1 MNIIG
6 GDLRLKGDLI
16 YSNGHSI
23 RYRKINDDEIKILF
37 QNIKLNTGFSLPE
50 AMVQDF
56 IQDGSIDP
64 TFKKCIHFNK
74 KDLHTMVQPL
84 IKHKKHRKI
93 IPKLKTKRKRVK
105 NTRVKKTK
113 VKKTYIK
120 K

>member
-6 GDLRLKGDLI
+6 GEHGLRGDII
-16 YSNGHSI
+16 YNNGHAI
-23 RYRKINDDEIKILF
+23 RYRKINDEEVKLLF
-37 QNIKLNTGFSLPE
+37 QNIRLNTGFSLPE

-74 KDLHTMVQPL
+74 KDLHIMVQPL

-93 IPKLKTKRKRVK
+93 IPKLKTNKKRSKK
-105 NTRVKKTK
+105 PNLKKTH
-113 VKKTYIK
+113 IK

>member
-6 GDLRLKGDLI
+6 REQALKGDLI

-23 RYRKINDDEIKILF
+23 RYKKLNDEEVKILF

-50 AMVQDF
+50 SMVQDF
-56 IQDGSIDP
+56 IQDGTIEP
-64 TFKKCIHFNK
+64 TFKKCTHFNK
-74 KDLHTMVQPL
+74 HDLHTMVQPL

-93 IPKLKTKRKRVK
+93 VPKLKTNKRKRA
-105 NTRVKKTK
+105 NPNPKKTH
-113 VKKTYIK
+113 IK

>member
-6 GDLRLKGDLI
+6 GDHGLRGDLI
-16 YSNGHSI
+16 YNNGHSI
-23 RYRKINDDEIKILF
+23 RYRKITDEEVKLLF

-74 KDLHTMVQPL
+74 KDLHIMVQPL

-93 IPKLKTKRKRVK
+93 IPKLKTKRKKVK
-105 NTRVKKTK
+105 NPKFKNTK
-113 VKKTYIK
+113 VKKPI
-120 K
+120 

>member
-1 MNIIG
+1 MNING
-6 GDLRLKGDLI
+6 REHGLKGDLI
-16 YSNGHSI
+16 YNNGHSI
-23 RYRKINDDEIKILF
+23 RYRKLNDEEIKLLF

-50 AMVQDF
+50 SMVQDF

-93 IPKLKTKRKRVK
+93 IPKLKTKRKKVK
-105 NTRVKKTK
+105 NTRIKKTK
-113 VKKTYIK
+113 VKKTNIK

>member
-6 GDLRLKGDLI
+6 GEHGLKGDLI
-16 YSNGHSI
+16 YDNGHSI
-23 RYRKINDDEIKILF
+23 RYRKLTDEEVKILF

-56 IQDGSIDP
+56 IQDGSIEP
-64 TFKKCIHFNK
+64 TFKKCTHFNRG
-74 KDLHTMVQPL
+74 DLHTMVQPL

-105 NTRVKKTK
+105 NPKFKNTK
-113 VKKTYIK
+113 VKKPI
-120 K
+120 

>member
-6 GDLRLKGDLI
+6 GEHTLKGNLI
-16 YSNGHSI
+16 YDNGHSI
-23 RYRKINDDEIKILF
+23 RYRKLNDEEVKILF

-56 IQDGSIDP
+56 IQDGSIEP
-64 TFKKCIHFNK
+64 TFKKCTHFNK
-74 KDLHTMVQPL
+74 GDLHTMVQPL

-93 IPKLKTKRKRVK
+93 VPKLKTKRKGVK
-105 NTRVKKTK
+105 NPNKKTH
-113 VKKTYIK
+113 IK

>member
-6 GDLRLKGDLI
+6 REQALKGDLI

-23 RYRKINDDEIKILF
+23 RYKKLNDEEVKILF

-50 AMVQDF
+50 SMVQDF
-56 IQDGSIDP
+56 IQDGTIEP
-64 TFKKCIHFNK
+64 TFKKCTHFNK
-74 KDLHTMVQPL
+74 HDLHTMVQPL

-93 IPKLKTKRKRVK
+93 VPKLKTNKRRA
-105 NTRVKKTK
+105 NPNPKKTH
-113 VKKTYIK
+113 IK